1 MEHFLWAIGS
11 LVILVPVIYFLPIGI
26 SKIGKWMIISLSFL
40 FGVIGLFAQ
49 TVLPLWEF
57 VILLFVLIGLIA
69 YILDRKVGKVLYVP
83 IQSIEEEP
91 LFFDQMNDDVPGRID
106 SEERTMTDIEM
117 HSRDHHLKEIPII
130 ENTTVQ
136 AQTSDAND
144 IISKEKSL
152 EMKTMLEDWEIHKPF
167 DMENEF
173 QPIADQ
179 INKDQLEVAVTEDYL
194 AELEDM
200 VNEAIPAEPEEPLHN
215 MLTEELEHNQTVEN
229 SFFNHEASLV
239 LAELDPLE
247 AVNEQEKPVEDHEEM
262 DGLHLGTLEQLEDD
276 LSNGQLLSFE
286 ESATIASEELKNDGQ
301 SLSELDQ
308 LVDEQNIDLFPGYE
322 ESAANTN
329 EEIESMDEAGLVSEH
344 IPSYEEVIPTVTAS
358 QPDVLKLVSEQD
370 AEDETNK
377 QSMPNPPSGTPIL
390 QRKIIHTIVT
400 QLKIVRKTMN
410 PEDYEQL
417 ILKQMNVQLSVHEHF
432 TFASMLMEHYIA
444 IKDFGKLESLIDR
457 IKEKIAGY
465 PILEQQV
472 EFIHGHYCRKNH

>member
-136 AQTSDAND
+136 AQTSDANE

-247 AVNEQEKPVEDHEEM
+247 AVNEREKPVEDHEEK

-276 LSNGQLLSFE
+276 LSNGQLLSF
-286 ESATIASEELKNDGQ
+286 G
-301 SLSELDQ
+301 
-308 LVDEQNIDLFPGYE
+308 

-444 IKDFGKLESLIDR
+444 IKDFAKLESLIDR